1 VLEHSGTAPGFAA
14 PGRITRVTPDNVR
27 HVINTG
33 NTLMRPTAIVV
44 DDDGAIYVSNKG
56 AGFAAGAGEVLKIVQ

>member
-1 VLEHSGTAPGFAA
+1 
-14 PGRITRVTPDNVR
+14 VR

-33 NTLMRPTAIVV
+33 STLTRPTAIVV

-56 AGFAAGAGEVLKIVQ
+56 AGFPAGAGEVLKIVQ

>member
-1 VLEHSGTAPGFAA
+1 
-14 PGRITRVTPDNVR
+14 VR

-33 NTLMRPTAIVV
+33 TTLTRPTAIVV

-56 AGFAAGAGEVLKIVQ
+56 AGFAAGAGEVLKIVP